1 MKKNNSKE
9 KRGIKMDKEKF
20 GSVILDG
27 KMIDL
32 DRENIENLE
41 QVEAKLQEREKD
53 LKNKIFTVFKQ

>member
-1 MKKNNSKE
+1 
-9 KRGIKMDKEKF
+9 MDKEKF